1 MMTSPD
7 EIPFL
12 RDTPVSSGKRIQLAI
27 SADRFSPLGTEDSL
41 EEWQSQLQ
49 SLQQW
54 LCELLIVNQQLRWA
68 LKDMKQLEP
77 TETEDGP
84 NESVNPRQQRNH

>member
-1 MMTSPD
+1 MTTSPG

-12 RDTPVSSGKRIQLAI
+12 RDTSVNSVKRIQVAI
-27 SADRFSPLGTEDSL
+27 PVDRFSPLGTGDSL
-41 EEWQSQLQ
+41 EEWQSQLRG
-49 SLQQW
+49 LQQW

-77 TETEDGP
+77 TETEGRK
-84 NESVNPRQQRNH
+84 V

>member
-1 MMTSPD
+1 MTTSPA

-12 RDTPVSSGKRIQLAI
+12 RDTPVNSAKRIEVAI
-27 SADRFSPLGTEDSL
+27 PVDCFSPLGTEDSL
-41 EEWQSQLQ
+41 GEWQSQLRG
-49 SLQQW
+49 LQQW

-77 TETEDGP
+77 TETEGCK
-84 NESVNPRQQRNH
+84 V